1 MDEAGVGARA
11 RVAPTLLKL
20 GGSGAIRP
28 RRVVRMSMEK
38 SIEGLAARLSMPDL
52 EALQVAVF
60 GAALDP
66 IIVMD
71 EEGRVREFNPAAEQ
85 VFGYSRASAMGRVLA
100 ELIIPERFREAHR
113 AALSRYVATR
123 QPTILGRR
131 VTLTAQRSDGT
142 ELPVEL
148 AIAVVTGRAGILFAG
163 YIRDLSEQRRAE
175 ERQRFL
181 LEASREIAST
191 LDYED
196 TLRRAVR
203 LAVPALCDGCGV
215 YVSEDGRTAR
225 RVAVANV
232 DPEKEALARQLHER
246 HLLGP
251 EQPLGVARMMLT
263 GEAVFLPN
271 VDDAVLASV
280 AVDDDQLRVLRAL
293 GVRSAMIVPLK
304 VRDRIV
310 GALSLVT
317 DVSGRTLG
325 PADLRLVEEFA
336 LRTAAAVDNSLLYRE
351 AQGAVAR
358 AEGLIAALER
368 SNADLDGF
376 AHVASHDLKA
386 PLRGIAALSEW
397 IEEDL
402 GEHVTDAARAHLSM
416 LRRRVRRLEDLIEGI
431 LSYSRAGRTGRE
443 VSEVDVGA
451 LLAEAIELLAPPSSA
466 AITVDPGMPVLR
478 TARVPLQQV
487 FMNLISN
494 ALKHAGP
501 EAAVRVGGR
510 EAGAFWEFSV
520 SDNGPGIAP
529 AYHERIWTIFQTLKP
544 RDEVEG
550 TGIGLSVVRK
560 IVASMGGRAWVE
572 SAEGEGACFRFTW
585 PTEMPAERAG

>member
-1 MDEAGVGARA
+1 
-11 RVAPTLLKL
+11 
-20 GGSGAIRP
+20 
-28 RRVVRMSMEK
+28 MEK
-38 SIEGLAARLSMPDL
+38 SIEGPVARLSMLDV

-71 EEGRVREFNPAAEQ
+71 EAGRVREFNPAAEQ
-85 VFGYSRASAMGRVLA
+85 VFGYSRAAAMGRMLA

-113 AALSRYVATR
+113 AGLARYLATG

-148 AIAVVTGRAGILFAG
+148 AIAMVTGSSGILFAG
-163 YIRDLSEQRRAE
+163 YIRDLSEQKRAE

-181 LEASREIAST
+181 LEASRELAST

-232 DPEKEALARQLHER
+232 DPAKEALARQLHEQ

-251 EQPLGVARMMLT
+251 EQPLGVARMMRT
-263 GEAVFLPN
+263 GEAVFLPK
-271 VDDAVLASV
+271 VDDEVLASV
-280 AVDDDQLRVLRAL
+280 AVDDDQLRVLKAL

-317 DVSGRTLG
+317 DVSGRTFG
-325 PADLRLVEEFA
+325 PADLSLVEEFA

-402 GEHVTDAARAHLSM
+402 GEHITDAARAHLSM

-451 LLAEAIELLAPPSSA
+451 LLTEAIELLAPPSSA

-487 FMNLISN
+487 FLNLISN

-520 SDNGPGIAP
+520 SDNGGGIAP
-529 AYHERIWTIFQTLKP
+529 AYHERIWAIFQTLRP
-544 RDEVEG
+544 RDQVEG
-550 TGIGLSVVRK
+550 TGIGLLVVRK
-560 IVASMGGRAWVE
+560 IVASMDSRAWVE
-572 SAEGEGACFRFTW
+572 SAEGKRACFRFTW
-585 PTEMPAERAG
+585 PREMPAERAG

>member
-1 MDEAGVGARA
+1 
-11 RVAPTLLKL
+11 
-20 GGSGAIRP
+20 
-28 RRVVRMSMEK
+28 MSMEK
-38 SIEGLAARLSMPDL
+38 SIEGLVARLSMLDV

-71 EEGRVREFNPAAEQ
+71 EAGRVREFNPAAEQ
-85 VFGYSRASAMGRVLA
+85 VFGYSRAAAMGRMLA

-113 AALSRYVATR
+113 AGLARYLATG

-148 AIAVVTGRAGILFAG
+148 AIAMVTGSAGTLFAG
-163 YIRDLSEQRRAE
+163 YIRDLSEQKRAE

-215 YVSEDGRTAR
+215 YLSEDGRTAR

-232 DPEKEALARQLHER
+232 DPAKEALARQLHEQ

-263 GEAVFLPN
+263 GEAVFLPK
-271 VDDAVLASV
+271 VDDEVLASV
-280 AVDDDQLRVLRAL
+280 AVDDDQLRVLKAL

-325 PADLRLVEEFA
+325 PADLSLVEEFA

-402 GEHVTDAARAHLSM
+402 GEHITDAARAHLSM

-451 LLAEAIELLAPPSSA
+451 LLTEAIELLAPPSSA

-520 SDNGPGIAP
+520 SDNGGGIAP
-529 AYHERIWTIFQTLKP
+529 AYHERIWAIFQTLKP
-544 RDEVEG
+544 RDQVEG

-585 PTEMPAERAG
+585 PREMPAERAG

>member
-1 MDEAGVGARA
+1 
-11 RVAPTLLKL
+11 
-20 GGSGAIRP
+20 
-28 RRVVRMSMEK
+28 MSMEK
-38 SIEGLAARLSMPDL
+38 SIEGLVARLSMLDV

-71 EEGRVREFNPAAEQ
+71 ESGRVREFNPAAEQ
-85 VFGYSRASAMGRVLA
+85 VFGYSRASAVGRMLA

-113 AALSRYVATR
+113 AGLARYLATG

-148 AIAVVTGRAGILFAG
+148 AIAAVSGSSGALFAG
-163 YIRDLSEQRRAE
+163 YIRDLSEQKRAE

-215 YVSEDGRTAR
+215 YLSEDGRTAR

-232 DPEKEALARQLHER
+232 DPAKEALARQLHEQ

-263 GEAVFLPN
+263 GEAVFLPK
-271 VDDAVLASV
+271 VDDEVLASV
-280 AVDDDQLRVLRAL
+280 AVDDDQLRVLKAL

-317 DVSGRTLG
+317 DVSGRTFG
-325 PADLRLVEEFA
+325 PADLSLVEEFA

-402 GEHVTDAARAHLSM
+402 GEHITESARGHLSM

-451 LLAEAIELLAPPSSA
+451 LLTEAIELLAPPSSA

-520 SDNGPGIAP
+520 SDNGGGIAP
-529 AYHERIWTIFQTLKP
+529 AYHERIWAIFQTLKP
-544 RDEVEG
+544 RDQVEG

-585 PTEMPAERAG
+585 PREMPAERAG

>member
-1 MDEAGVGARA
+1 
-11 RVAPTLLKL
+11 
-20 GGSGAIRP
+20 
-28 RRVVRMSMEK
+28 MSMEK
-38 SIEGLAARLSMPDL
+38 SIEGLVARLSMLDV

-71 EEGRVREFNPAAEQ
+71 EAGRVREFNPAAEQ
-85 VFGYSRASAMGRVLA
+85 VFGYSRAAAMGRMLA

-113 AALSRYVATR
+113 AGLARYLATG

-148 AIAVVTGRAGILFAG
+148 AIAMVTGSAGTLFAG
-163 YIRDLSEQRRAE
+163 YIRDLSEQKRAE

-215 YVSEDGRTAR
+215 YLSEDGRTAR

-232 DPEKEALARQLHER
+232 DPAKEALARQLHEQ

-251 EQPLGVARMMLT
+251 EQPLGVARMMRT
-263 GEAVFLPN
+263 GEAIFLPK
-271 VDDAVLASV
+271 VDDEVLASV
-280 AVDDDQLRVLRAL
+280 AVDDDQLRVLKAL

-325 PADLRLVEEFA
+325 PADLSLVEEFA

-402 GEHVTDAARAHLSM
+402 GEHITDAARAHLSM

-451 LLAEAIELLAPPSSA
+451 LLTEAIELLAPPSSA

-501 EAAVRVGGR
+501 EAVVRVGGR

-520 SDNGPGIAP
+520 SDNGGGIAP
-529 AYHERIWTIFQTLKP
+529 AYHERIWAIFQTLKP
-544 RDEVEG
+544 RDQVEG

-585 PTEMPAERAG
+585 PREMPAERAG

>member
-1 MDEAGVGARA
+1 MTGGTNEHGEVHRGPGRSPVDARRRGASGRRLRGGPRPDHRHGRVGARA
-11 RVAPTLLKL
+11 GVQ
-20 GGSGAIRP
+20 P
-28 RRVVRMSMEK
+28 RRGAGVRVLPRRRDGPDAGGAHHPRSA
-38 SIEGLAARLSMPDL
+38 SARRHRAGLAR
-52 EALQVAVF
+52 
-60 GAALDP
+60 
-66 IIVMD
+66 
-71 EEGRVREFNPAAEQ
+71 
-85 VFGYSRASAMGRVLA
+85 YLA
-100 ELIIPERFREAHR
+100 
-113 AALSRYVATR
+113 TG

-148 AIAVVTGRAGILFAG
+148 AIAMVTGSAGTLFAG
-163 YIRDLSEQRRAE
+163 YIRDLSEQKRAE

-215 YVSEDGRTAR
+215 YLSEDGRTAR

-232 DPEKEALARQLHER
+232 DPAKEALARQLHEQ
-246 HLLGP
+246 HLLEP

-263 GEAVFLPN
+263 GEAVFLPK
-271 VDDAVLASV
+271 VDDEVLASV
-280 AVDDDQLRVLRAL
+280 AVDDDQLRVLKAL

-317 DVSGRTLG
+317 DVSGRTFG
-325 PADLRLVEEFA
+325 PADLSLVEEFA
-336 LRTAAAVDNSLLYRE
+336 LHAAAVDNSLLYRE
-351 AQGAVAR
+351 AQAAVAR
-358 AEGLIAALER
+358 RGLIAALER

-376 AHVASHDLKA
+376 AYVASHDLKA
-386 PLRGIAALSEW
+386 PLRGIASLAEW

-402 GEHVTDAARAHLSM
+402 GEHITDAARAHLSM

-451 LLAEAIELLAPPSSA
+451 LLTEAIELLAPPSSA

-520 SDNGPGIAP
+520 SDNGGGIAP
-529 AYHERIWTIFQTLKP
+529 AYHERIWAIFQTLKP
-544 RDEVEG
+544 RDQVEG

-585 PTEMPAERAG
+585 PREMPAERAG

>member
-1 MDEAGVGARA
+1 
-11 RVAPTLLKL
+11 
-20 GGSGAIRP
+20 
-28 RRVVRMSMEK
+28 ME
-38 SIEGLAARLSMPDL
+38 GPVARLSTLDV
-52 EALQVAVF
+52 EALQIAVF

-71 EEGRVREFNPAAEQ
+71 EAGRVREFNPAAEQ
-85 VFGYSRASAMGRVLA
+85 VFGYPRAAAIGRVLA

-113 AALSRYVATR
+113 AGLARYLATGR
-123 QPTILGRR
+123 ASILGRR

-148 AIAVVTGRAGILFAG
+148 AIAMVTGSAGILFAG

-215 YVSEDGRTAR
+215 YLSEDGCTAR

-232 DPEKEALARQLHER
+232 DPAKEALARQLHER

-251 EQPLGVARMMLT
+251 EQPLGVARMLRT
-263 GEAVFLPN
+263 GEAVLLPK
-271 VDDAVLASV
+271 VDDEVLASI
-280 AVDDDQLRVLRAL
+280 AVDADQLRVLKAL

-325 PADLRLVEEFA
+325 PADLGLVEEFA

-351 AQGAVAR
+351 ARRAVAR
-358 AEGLIAALER
+358 AEELIAALER

-402 GEHVTDAARAHLSM
+402 GEQVTDAARGHLTM
-416 LRRRVRRLEDLIEGI
+416 LRGRVRRLEDLIEGI

-501 EAAVRVGGR
+501 EAAVRVGVR

-529 AYHERIWTIFQTLKP
+529 AYHERIWAIFQTLKP
-544 RDEVEG
+544 RDQVEG

-572 SAEGEGACFRFTW
+572 SEVGEGACFRFTW
-585 PTEMPAERAG
+585 PREMPAELAS

>member
-1 MDEAGVGARA
+1 
-11 RVAPTLLKL
+11 
-20 GGSGAIRP
+20 
-28 RRVVRMSMEK
+28 MSMEK
-38 SIEGLAARLSMPDL
+38 SIEGLVARLSMLDV

-71 EEGRVREFNPAAEQ
+71 EAGRVREFNPAAEQ
-85 VFGYSRASAMGRVLA
+85 VFGYSRAAAIGRMLA

-113 AALSRYVATR
+113 AALARFVATR

-148 AIAVVTGRAGILFAG
+148 AIAMVTGSSGILFAG
-163 YIRDLSEQRRAE
+163 YIRDLSEQKRAE

-181 LEASREIAST
+181 LEASRELAST

-232 DPEKEALARQLHER
+232 DPAKEALARQLHEQ

-251 EQPLGVARMMLT
+251 EQPLGVARMMRT
-263 GEAVFLPN
+263 GEAMFLPK
-271 VDDAVLASV
+271 VDDEVLASV
-280 AVDDDQLRVLRAL
+280 AVDDDQLRVLKAL

-325 PADLRLVEEFA
+325 PADLSLVEEFA

-402 GEHVTDAARAHLSM
+402 GEHITESARGHLSM

-451 LLAEAIELLAPPSSA
+451 LLTEAIELLAPPSSA

-520 SDNGPGIAP
+520 SDNGGGIAP
-529 AYHERIWTIFQTLKP
+529 AYHERIWAIFQTLKP
-544 RDEVEG
+544 RDQVEG

-585 PTEMPAERAG
+585 PREMPAERAG

>member
-1 MDEAGVGARA
+1 
-11 RVAPTLLKL
+11 
-20 GGSGAIRP
+20 
-28 RRVVRMSMEK
+28 MSMEK
-38 SIEGLAARLSMPDL
+38 SIEGLVARLSMLDV

-71 EEGRVREFNPAAEQ
+71 EAGRVREFNPAAEQ
-85 VFGYSRASAMGRVLA
+85 VFGYSRAAAMGRMLA

-113 AALSRYVATR
+113 AGLARYLATG

-148 AIAVVTGRAGILFAG
+148 AIAMVTGSAGTLFAG
-163 YIRDLSEQRRAE
+163 YIRDLSEQKRAE

-215 YVSEDGRTAR
+215 YLSEDGRTAR

-232 DPEKEALARQLHER
+232 DPAKEALARQLHEQ

-263 GEAVFLPN
+263 GEAVFLPK
-271 VDDAVLASV
+271 VDDEVLASV
-280 AVDDDQLRVLRAL
+280 AVDDDQLRVLKAL

-317 DVSGRTLG
+317 DVSGRTFG
-325 PADLRLVEEFA
+325 PADLSLVEEFA

-402 GEHVTDAARAHLSM
+402 GEHITDAARAHLSM

-451 LLAEAIELLAPPSSA
+451 LLTEAIELLAPPSSA

-520 SDNGPGIAP
+520 SDNGGGIAP
-529 AYHERIWTIFQTLKP
+529 AYHERIWAIFQTLRP
-544 RDEVEG
+544 RDQVEG

-585 PTEMPAERAG
+585 PREMPAERAG

>member
-1 MDEAGVGARA
+1 
-11 RVAPTLLKL
+11 
-20 GGSGAIRP
+20 
-28 RRVVRMSMEK
+28 MSMEK
-38 SIEGLAARLSMPDL
+38 PIEGPVARLSTLDV
-52 EALQVAVF
+52 EALQIAVF

-71 EEGRVREFNPAAEQ
+71 EAGRVREFNPAAEQ
-85 VFGYSRASAMGRVLA
+85 VFGYSRAAAMGRLLA

-113 AALSRYVATR
+113 AALARFVATR
-123 QPTILGRR
+123 QATILGRR

-148 AIAVVTGRAGILFAG
+148 AIAMVTGSAGTLFAG
-163 YIRDLSEQRRAE
+163 YIRDLSEQKRAE

-215 YVSEDGRTAR
+215 YLSEDGRTAR

-232 DPEKEALARQLHER
+232 DPEKEALARQLHEQ

-251 EQPLGVARMMLT
+251 EQPLGVARMLRT
-263 GEAVFLPN
+263 GQAVFLPK
-271 VDDAVLASV
+271 VDDEVLASV
-280 AVDDDQLRVLRAL
+280 AVDEDQLRVLKAL

-358 AEGLIAALER
+358 AEELIAALER

-402 GEHVTDAARAHLSM
+402 GEHITESARGHLTM
-416 LRRRVRRLEDLIEGI
+416 LRGRVRRLEDLIEGI

-451 LLAEAIELLAPPSSA
+451 LLAEAIELLAPPAGA
-466 AITVDPGMPVLR
+466 AITVDPGMPVLH

-501 EAAVRVGGR
+501 EAVVRVGGR

-529 AYHERIWTIFQTLKP
+529 AYHERIWGIFQTLKP
-544 RDEVEG
+544 RDQVEG

-560 IVASMGGRAWVE
+560 IAASMGARAWVE

-585 PTEMPAERAG
+585 PREMPAERAG

>member
-1 MDEAGVGARA
+1 
-11 RVAPTLLKL
+11 
-20 GGSGAIRP
+20 
-28 RRVVRMSMEK
+28 MSMEK
-38 SIEGLAARLSMPDL
+38 SIEGTVARLSTLDV
-52 EALQVAVF
+52 EALQIAVF

-71 EEGRVREFNPAAEQ
+71 EAGRVREFNPAAEQ
-85 VFGYSRASAMGRVLA
+85 VFGYSRAAAIGRLLA

-113 AALSRYVATR
+113 AALARFVATR

-148 AIAVVTGRAGILFAG
+148 AIAMVTGSGGTLFAG

-181 LEASREIAST
+181 LEASRELAST

-215 YVSEDGRTAR
+215 YLSEDGRTAR

-232 DPEKEALARQLHER
+232 DPAKEALARQLHER

-263 GEAVFLPN
+263 GEAVFLPD

-280 AVDDDQLRVLRAL
+280 AVDADQLQVLRAL

-317 DVSGRTLG
+317 DASGRILG

-358 AEGLIAALER
+358 AAGLIAALER

-402 GEHVTDAARAHLSM
+402 GEHVTDAARGHLAM

-501 EAAVRVGGR
+501 EAAVRVGAR
-510 EAGAFWEFSV
+510 ETGVLWEFSV

-529 AYHERIWTIFQTLKP
+529 AYHERIWAIFQTLKP

-572 SAEGEGACFRFTW
+572 SVEGRGACFRFTW
-585 PTEMPAERAG
+585 PREMPAERAG

>member
-1 MDEAGVGARA
+1 
-11 RVAPTLLKL
+11 
-20 GGSGAIRP
+20 
-28 RRVVRMSMEK
+28 MSMEK
-38 SIEGLAARLSMPDL
+38 SIEGPVARLSMLDV

-71 EEGRVREFNPAAEQ
+71 ESGRVREFNPAAEQ
-85 VFGYSRASAMGRVLA
+85 VFGYSRAAAMGRMLA

-113 AALSRYVATR
+113 AGLARYLATG

-148 AIAVVTGRAGILFAG
+148 AIAMVTGSAGTLFAG
-163 YIRDLSEQRRAE
+163 YIRDLSEQKRAE

-215 YVSEDGRTAR
+215 YLSEDGRTAR

-232 DPEKEALARQLHER
+232 DPAKEALARQLHEQ

-263 GEAVFLPN
+263 GEAVFLPK
-271 VDDAVLASV
+271 VDDEVLASV
-280 AVDDDQLRVLRAL
+280 AVDDDQLRVLKAL

-317 DVSGRTLG
+317 DVSGRTFG
-325 PADLRLVEEFA
+325 PADLSLVEEFA

-402 GEHVTDAARAHLSM
+402 GEHITDAARAHLSM

-451 LLAEAIELLAPPSSA
+451 LLTEAIELLAPPSSA

-520 SDNGPGIAP
+520 SDNGGGIAP
-529 AYHERIWTIFQTLKP
+529 AYHERIWAIFQTLKP
-544 RDEVEG
+544 RDQVEG

-585 PTEMPAERAG
+585 PREMPAERAG

>member
-1 MDEAGVGARA
+1 
-11 RVAPTLLKL
+11 
-20 GGSGAIRP
+20 
-28 RRVVRMSMEK
+28 MSMEK
-38 SIEGLAARLSMPDL
+38 SIEGPVARLSMLDV

-71 EEGRVREFNPAAEQ
+71 ESGRVREFNPAAEQ
-85 VFGYSRASAMGRVLA
+85 VFGYSRAAAMGRMLA

-113 AALSRYVATR
+113 AGLARYLATG

-148 AIAVVTGRAGILFAG
+148 AIAMVTGSGGTLFAG

-215 YVSEDGRTAR
+215 YLSEDGRTAR

-232 DPEKEALARQLHER
+232 DPAKEALARQLHEQ

-263 GEAVFLPN
+263 GEAVFLPK
-271 VDDAVLASV
+271 VDDEVLASV
-280 AVDDDQLRVLRAL
+280 AVDDDQLRVLKAL

-317 DVSGRTLG
+317 DVSGRTFG
-325 PADLRLVEEFA
+325 PADLSLVEEFA

-402 GEHVTDAARAHLSM
+402 GEHITDAARAHLSM

-451 LLAEAIELLAPPSSA
+451 LLTEAIELLAPPSSA

-520 SDNGPGIAP
+520 SDNGGGIAP
-529 AYHERIWTIFQTLKP
+529 AYHERIWAIFQTLRP
-544 RDEVEG
+544 RDQVEG

-585 PTEMPAERAG
+585 PREMPAERAG

>member
-1 MDEAGVGARA
+1 
-11 RVAPTLLKL
+11 
-20 GGSGAIRP
+20 
-28 RRVVRMSMEK
+28 MSMEK
-38 SIEGLAARLSMPDL
+38 SIEGPVARLSTLDV
-52 EALQVAVF
+52 EALQIAVF

-71 EEGRVREFNPAAEQ
+71 EAGRVREFNPAAEQ
-85 VFGYSRASAMGRVLA
+85 VFGYSRAAAMGRLLA

-113 AALSRYVATR
+113 TALARFVATR

-131 VTLTAQRSDGT
+131 VSLIAQRSDGT

-148 AIAVVTGRAGILFAG
+148 AIAMVTGSAGTLFAG

-181 LEASREIAST
+181 LAVSREIAST

-196 TLRRAVR
+196 TLRRAAR

-232 DPEKEALARQLHER
+232 DPEKEALARQLHEQ

-251 EQPLGVARMMLT
+251 EESYGVARVMRT
-263 GEAVFLPN
+263 GEVELVPV
-271 VDDAVLASV
+271 VDDEMLASI
-280 AVDDDQLRVLRAL
+280 AVDADQLRLLRAL
-293 GVRSAMIVPLK
+293 AVRSTMIVPLK

-325 PADLRLVEEFA
+325 PADLSLVEEFA

-351 AQGAVAR
+351 ARRAVAR
-358 AEGLIAALER
+358 AEELIAALER

-402 GEHVTDAARAHLSM
+402 GERITESARGHLSM
-416 LRRRVRRLEDLIEGI
+416 LRGRVRRLEDLIEGI

-501 EAAVRVGGR
+501 EAVVRVGAR

-529 AYHERIWTIFQTLKP
+529 AYHERIWAIFQTLKP
-544 RDEVEG
+544 RDQVEG

-560 IVASMGGRAWVE
+560 IVASMGARAWVE

-585 PTEMPAERAG
+585 PREMPAERAG

>member
-1 MDEAGVGARA
+1 
-11 RVAPTLLKL
+11 
-20 GGSGAIRP
+20 
-28 RRVVRMSMEK
+28 MSMAK
-38 SIEGLAARLSMPDL
+38 SIEAPVARLSMLDV
-52 EALQVAVF
+52 EALQIAVF

-71 EEGRVREFNPAAEQ
+71 GSGRVREFNPAAEQ
-85 VFGYSRASAMGRVLA
+85 VFGYSRAAAIGRLLA

-113 AALSRYVATR
+113 AGLARYLATG
-123 QPTILGRR
+123 QATILGRR

-148 AIAVVTGRAGILFAG
+148 AIATVTGSAGVLFAG

-215 YVSEDGRTAR
+215 YLSEDGRTAR

-232 DPEKEALARQLHER
+232 DPAKEALARQLHER
-246 HLLGP
+246 HLLDP
-251 EQPLGVARMMLT
+251 EQPFGVTRMLST
-263 GEAVFLPN
+263 GEPVFLPR
-271 VDDAVLASV
+271 VDEEVLASV
-280 AVDDDQLRVLRAL
+280 AVDAEQLRVLQAL
-293 GVRSAMIVPLK
+293 GVRSALIVPLK

-325 PADLRLVEEFA
+325 PADLSLVEEFA

-351 AQGAVAR
+351 ARRAVAR
-358 AEGLIAALER
+358 AEELIAALER
-368 SNADLDGF
+368 TNADLDGF

-386 PLRGIAALSEW
+386 PLRGIAALSQW

-402 GEHVTDAARAHLSM
+402 GEQASEPARGHLAM
-416 LRRRVRRLEDLIEGI
+416 LRGRVLRLEGLIEGI

-451 LLAEAIELLAPPSSA
+451 LLAEIIELLAPPSSA
-466 AITVDPGMPVLR
+466 TITIDPGMPVLR

-494 ALKHAGP
+494 ALKHAG
-501 EAAVRVGGR
+501 AAASVRVSGR
-510 EAGAFWEFSV
+510 EEGAFWEFSV
-520 SDNGPGIAP
+520 RDNGGGISP
-529 AYHERIWTIFQTLKP
+529 SFHERIWGIFQTLKP

-572 SAEGEGACFRFTW
+572 SELGEGACFRFTW